1 MNKMRG
7 SQYCP
12 IMQPQLLHVLCLV
25 KLIKTNISCV
35 HNPYNETSECNMYSK
50 KCKNHIVN

>member
-50 KCKNHIVN
+50 KCKNHTVN